1 MLTSRV
7 PSNQS
12 GSVCPE
18 KADFPSKGGS
28 PARLPR
34 SWWAALRRAPASDR
48 KAHVPALVYRRLHHV
63 RWREQAVGADGSR
76 RIVPASEKNYESGK
90 GKRESETDKTCPGR
104 ARIDEG
110 SPPPYL
116 VRSSFD
122 KRVVLDKGPAL
133 AGSVLRLVGVVGVFL
148 ALDIFFCRRPSLPT
162 PLF

>member
-1 MLTSRV
+1 M
-7 PSNQS
+7 S
-12 GSVCPE
+12 GGE
-18 KADFPSKGGS
+18 SKLLALMDRG
-28 PARLPR
+28 ALC
-34 SWWAALRRAPASDR
+34 LRR
-48 KAHVPALVYRRLHHV
+48 
-63 RWREQAVGADGSR
+63 R
-76 RIVPASEKNYESGK
+76 RIMKAGK
-90 GKRESETDKTCPGR
+90 GNERAKPTRRPGR

-148 ALDIFFCRRPSLPT
+148 ALDISFFYWPCLPT